1 MIRDATKS
9 TTRNRRRSAMLA
21 TLIRFVLLLPIAVGI
36 CGCAPSELFSGI
48 DRNCYVA
55 DWTNHHS
62 CVSCCCCKHG
72 SCRRPA
78 PAALPMLVLGNSTT
92 ADDASK

>member
-1 MIRDATKS
+1 MR
-9 TTRNRRRSAMLA
+9 LA
-21 TLIRFVLLLPIAVGI
+21 FCCIILLLLPLMAG
-36 CGCAPSELFSGI
+36 CCAPSELFSCI

-78 PAALPMLVLGNSTT
+78 AANYPMLVLGDSSAREEASEQST
-92 ADDASK
+92 SELR

>member
-1 MIRDATKS
+1 M
-9 TTRNRRRSAMLA
+9 SARLFA
-21 TLIRFVLLLPIAVGI
+21 FILLLPLASGVCG
-36 CGCAPSELFSGI
+36 CAPSGCAPSELFSCI

-72 SCRRPA
+72 SCCRP
-78 PAALPMLVLGNSTT
+78 PQPSLPMLELGEHS
-92 ADDASK
+92 AVDAASK